1 MDLQHWKIQ
10 RDSQNITWAYFDKHQ
25 SGVNSV
31 SHEVLEEL
39 AKIVALVK
47 TDDSVGLIIASNK
60 KTGFIAGADIERF
73 KEIENVDEGF
83 KLIRYGQEVFNAL
96 EAMPKPSVAMISGF
110 CVGGGF
116 ELALA
121 CHYRVAQDDKSTRLG
136 LPEVLLGIHPGWGG
150 TVRLPRLMGG
160 LKAMPLILSGKTLDA
175 RKAFKLGAID
185 MAVPQRQLQNAAR
198 YFISHKP
205 PKHKPSRIDALTNTA
220 WVRPLL
226 AKMMR
231 KQVAKKAN
239 KKHYPAPYA
248 AIKQWEKHGVSHCAF
263 EPEAHSIAELFMT
276 PTAQNL
282 IRVFFLQTR
291 MKSLAKDVKYKAR
304 HVHVVGAGTMGGD
317 IAIWCALNGIKVT
330 VQDREIK
337 FIAPVMARAT
347 KLYERKLKAK
357 HLVRQALDRLIPD
370 VKGCGVA
377 QADIIIEAIFE
388 DLKVKQD
395 LFRSLE
401 ESAKPEA
408 ILATNTS
415 SIPLDDINQVLKQ
428 PERLVGIHFFNPV
441 AMMQLV
447 EVVSGAKTSNAIAG
461 NAIAFVKQIK
471 KLPLPVKSSP
481 GFLVNRVLMPYLME
495 SVLLIDKGVSKDAID
510 CAAKDFGMPMGP
522 IELADAV
529 GLDICLSVANE
540 LIKHFGGVVPECLK
554 QKVQQGQ
561 LGKKT
566 GGGFYAYKKGK
577 IIRSRKAVSYS
588 QDIQDRLIGRMLD
601 EAKAVLKEGVVSDAD
616 LLDAGMI
623 FGTGFAPFRGGPMHY
638 SDGAVLKE

>member
-10 RDSQNITWAYFDKHQ
+10 RDDQNITWAYFDKHD
-25 SGVNSV
+25 SGVNTI

-39 AKIVALVK
+39 AQIIDA
-47 TDDSVGLIIASNK
+47 TQADDSLGLIIASSK
-60 KTGFIAGADIERF
+60 KTGFIAGADIEGF
-73 KEIENVDEGF
+73 KEIENAEVGF
-83 KLIRYGQEVFNAL
+83 RLISYGQEVFNAL
-96 EAMPKPSVAMISGF
+96 AAMTKPSVAMISGF

-121 CHYRVAQDDKSTRLG
+121 CHYRVAQNDKSTRLG

-160 LKAMPLILSGKTLDA
+160 LKAMPYILSGKTLDA
-175 RKAFKLGAID
+175 RKAYKLGAID
-185 MAVPQRQLQNAAR
+185 MAVPERQLKNAAR
-198 YFISHKP
+198 YFILNKP
-205 PKHKPSRIDALTNTA
+205 PKHKPSRLDALTNAA
-220 WVRPLL
+220 WIRPLL

-231 KQVAKKAN
+231 KQVAKKVSE
-239 KKHYPAPYA
+239 KHYPAPYA
-248 AIKQWEKHGVSHCAF
+248 AIKQWSKYGVSQSAF

-276 PTAQNL
+276 EAAQNL
-282 IRVFFLQTR
+282 IRVFFLQTQ
-291 MKSLAKDVKYKAR
+291 MKNLAKDIKYKAHR
-304 HVHVVGAGTMGGD
+304 VHVVGAGTMGGD
-317 IAIWCALNGIKVT
+317 IAIWCALNGIDVT
-330 VQDREIK
+330 LQDREMK
-337 FIAPVMARAT
+337 FIAPVIARAA
-347 KLYERKLKAK
+347 KLYKRKLKAR
-357 HLVRQALDRLIPD
+357 HLVQQALDRLMPD
-370 VKGCGVA
+370 VKGYGIA

-388 DLKVKQD
+388 DLEVKQT
-395 LFRSLE
+395 LFKDLE
-401 ESAKPEA
+401 ERAKPEA
-408 ILATNTS
+408 MLATNTS

-447 EVVSGAKTSNAIAG
+447 EVVSGKITSEAITG
-461 NAIAFVKQIK
+461 KAIAFVKQIK

-495 SVLLIDKGVSKDAID
+495 SFLLMDEGVSKEAID

-529 GLDICLSVANE
+529 GLDVGLSVANE
-540 LIKHFGGVVPECLK
+540 LIKHFGGVVPQCLK
-554 QKVQQGQ
+554 EKVEQGQ

-566 GGGFYAYKKGK
+566 GEGFYAYKKGK
-577 IIRSRKAVSYS
+577 LVRTKNKVSYS
-588 QDIQDRLIGRMLD
+588 QDIQDRLIARMVD

-623 FGTGFAPFRGGPMHY
+623 FGTGFAPFRGGPLHY
-638 SDGAVLKE
+638 SDGVF